1 MSCGHK
7 KPLVYLQPRTE
18 ITPFLAICGCAE
30 ADGLTGLNPKK
41 NEKGFKFKEKTI
53 RFYEDE

>member
-1 MSCGHK
+1 MSCGHN

-18 ITPFLAICGCAE
+18 ITQFLAVCGCAE

-41 NEKGFKFKEKTI
+41 HEKGFKFKEKAI
-53 RFYEDE
+53 RF